1 MRKRDTRENDG
12 SHEIWHENTSRH
24 VCENCFVDSLE
35 SPDESSIKEKL
46 NYVHLKKRTLANG
59 EKCSE
64 ASKKHTVMSAE
75 NNRQRHY
82 RPAAESE
89 MALAAK
95 SYHSSGEVLHD
106 HENNDNEEEFDD
118 NLIFADG
125 SQASVLQTNL
135 LI

>member
-1 MRKRDTRENDG
+1 MSNIDHICLVFLSFFMT
-12 SHEIWHENTSRH
+12 
-24 VCENCFVDSLE
+24 
-35 SPDESSIKEKL
+35 EKL

-82 RPAAESE
+82 RPAAESD

-125 SQASVLQTNL
+125 KDEVNFELFSQSYNAF
-135 LI
+135 